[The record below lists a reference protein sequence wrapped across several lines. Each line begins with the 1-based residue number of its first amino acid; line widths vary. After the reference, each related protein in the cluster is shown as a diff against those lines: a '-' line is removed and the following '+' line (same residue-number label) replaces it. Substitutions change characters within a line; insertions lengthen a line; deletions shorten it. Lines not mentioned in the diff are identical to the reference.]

1 MRQLSIVDM
10 DQAVSVLLA
19 ADPNSWND
27 LSLQILWQ
35 AKWADKYRKRTGKR
49 HPVWGNGTV
58 HDVCIRY
65 PRYRSN
71 YPTPDQYFQAM
82 TQFLRTYVDGRHQKN

>member
-1 MRQLSIVDM
+1 MRQVSVVDL

-19 ADPNSWND
+19 ADPRDWPD
-27 LSLQILWQ
+27 LSRQILRQ

-49 HPVWGNGTV
+49 HPDWGNGTV

-65 PRYRSN
+65 PRYRPS

-82 TQFLRTYVDGRHQKN
+82 THFLRTYVDARHQKY